1 MKNPA
6 PNYQTQLTPA
16 ADLSVIKELLEKKDL
31 STAPIYEHVSEKKLR
46 ELHAKAKKGKKSP

>member
-16 ADLSVIKELLEKKDL
+16 EIKELAEKKDME
-31 STAPIYEHVSEKKLR
+31 TAPIYEHVSKKKLR
-46 ELHAKAKKGKKSP
+46 ELHAKAKKGEKSP